1 MFDSFNGYNKNILLA
16 IPKKQAKSYE
26 IDLGQ
31 NNGAYDEELLIR
43 YGDNTLNH
51 MKNKTRGKNLNMDDI
66 LKMNEQLKPFQEH
79 QIPADGVVSYKE
91 MCYNIENNMSKIDEE
106 SKYLDEFEKNLNK
119 SIEIMTNEIFKY
131 FDDAYNEFNPELME
145 KYNYLKSKIKEQKD
159 ENSNLLKQIDFLLQE
174 NTQIM
179 DMVYKVGSRLEKLEN
194 KAGIDKVQDLPNPN
208 GSNNGSQI
216 EEESELSEA
225 NEESSKSKS
234 LNNNA
239 KPLDEQSANNEDMEN
254 IGEEEG
260 ENEQQKSHISEKEE
274 KEDGGSE
281 IGNGSGE
288 NGGVGEAEEGKE
300 NEENNEGGE

>member
-300 NEENNEGGE
+300 NEENNDKC